1 MDTQE
6 PELRKELDAT
16 LQTRKDLGPEY
27 ESELV
32 DSFMEKLD
40 QRVDAVVDKRV
51 RRQLAE
57 QQMSIARGSTG
68 NTTQQ
73 AGPLVNGLGAT
84 FGLAVLSL
92 ILAIPLSAIAAVN
105 TGLPGL
111 LIAWVGIV
119 GVNAV
124 YGFGRL
130 NWSKQRE
137 DDADW

>member
-40 QRVDAVVDKRV
+40 QQVDAVVDKRV

-57 QQMSIARGSTG
+57 QQMSIARGST
-68 NTTQQ
+68 TQQ
-73 AGPLVNGLGAT
+73 AGPIVSGLGAT

-105 TGLPGL
+105 AGLPGL

-119 GVNAV
+119 GVNVV
-124 YGFGRL
+124 YGFGRM

-137 DDADW
+137 EDSADW